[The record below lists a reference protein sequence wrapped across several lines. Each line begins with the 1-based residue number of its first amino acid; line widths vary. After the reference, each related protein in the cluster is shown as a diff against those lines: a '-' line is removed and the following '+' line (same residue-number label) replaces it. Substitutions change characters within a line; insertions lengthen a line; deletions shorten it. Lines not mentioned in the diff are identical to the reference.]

1 MPQDEFDDVRRRLLK
16 TLMKKAKNDRFP
28 STTMLNTIEEL
39 LHEEDVPEYTDLLL
53 GHIEND
59 TYPSTPMI
67 ARLRELSVG

>member
-1 MPQDEFDDVRRRLLK
+1 MSRDEFDDVRKRLLK
-16 TLMKKAKNDRFP
+16 TLMEKAKNDRFP

-39 LHEEDVPEYTDLLL
+39 LHEEDVQDYTDFLL
-53 GHIEND
+53 GHIADD